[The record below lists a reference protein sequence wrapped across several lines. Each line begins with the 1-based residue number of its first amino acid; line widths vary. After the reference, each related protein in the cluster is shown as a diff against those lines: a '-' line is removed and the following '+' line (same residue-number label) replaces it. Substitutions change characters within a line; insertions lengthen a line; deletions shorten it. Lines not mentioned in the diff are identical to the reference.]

1 MTGSSHQ
8 SRRLISV
15 IAATLTA
22 LACGT
27 NYAYSA
33 WEPQFADGMKL
44 SSTESNLIGVA
55 GNLGMYASGIPLGLL
70 TDARGPR
77 LTTFLGAITLGF
89 GYFPIYQAYEN
100 GQGSLG
106 VPMLCFFAFFTGFGS
121 CSSFSASIKTAASNF
136 PDHRGTATAFPLAAF
151 GLSAL
156 FWSTVSA
163 IAFKDD
169 TGKFLLLLTLGTL
182 FLNLIAI
189 PFLRILPPSGSYH
202 RLPNQRESTVES
214 RQLRAA
220 RSTDPRSYQ
229 EDPDEAGT
237 QSFGVFESQTGA
249 HSRSTSHASNS
260 HHSLA
265 NDPDADETSSLV
277 SKPASRLSRDTLD
290 GCNTDE
296 ILSNVPI
303 DLPHPDVRGLAML
316 PKIEF
321 WQLFLTMA
329 LLSGIGLMTINNI
342 GNTAKALW
350 KHYDDSASPRFIHQ
364 RQVMHVSILSF
375 GNFIGRL
382 LSGIGSDLLVKK
394 LNMSRFWCLLISA
407 TVFTATQLAGAAIS
421 NPHQLVVV
429 SGFTGFAYGFLFGV
443 FPSLVAHTFGIG
455 GLSQNWGVMTLAPV
469 VSGNLFNL
477 LYGSTFDKNSIV
489 GPDGERDCPD
499 GLGCYQRAYYTTFF
513 SGVAGIIVCLWS
525 IWSENR
531 IHKKVLHKKL
541 EHERLA

>member
-1 MTGSSHQ
+1 
-8 SRRLISV
+8 
-15 IAATLTA
+15 
-22 LACGT
+22 
-27 NYAYSA
+27 
-33 WEPQFADGMKL
+33 
-44 SSTESNLIGVA
+44 
-55 GNLGMYASGIPLGLL
+55 
-70 TDARGPR
+70 
-77 LTTFLGAITLGF
+77 
-89 GYFPIYQAYEN
+89 
-100 GQGSLG
+100 
-106 VPMLCFFAFFTGFGS
+106 MLCFFAFFTGFGS
-121 CSSFSASIKTAASNF
+121 CSSFSASIKTGMYIYIVQPWSAFEILKAKIPWDTAASNF

-329 LLSGIGLMTINNI
+329 LLSGIGLMTI
-342 GNTAKALW
+342 K
-350 KHYDDSASPRFIHQ
+350 
-364 RQVMHVSILSF
+364 
-375 GNFIGRL
+375 
-382 LSGIGSDLLVKK
+382 LV
-394 LNMSRFWCLLISA
+394 
-407 TVFTATQLAGAAIS
+407 
-421 NPHQLVVV
+421 PP
-429 SGFTGFAYGFLFGV
+429 
-443 FPSLVAHTFGIG
+443 PSLYA
-455 GLSQNWGVMTLAPV
+455 
-469 VSGNLFNL
+469 
-477 LYGSTFDKNSIV
+477 
-489 GPDGERDCPD
+489 
-499 GLGCYQRAYYTTFF
+499 
-513 SGVAGIIVCLWS
+513 
-525 IWSENR
+525 
-531 IHKKVLHKKL
+531 
-541 EHERLA
+541 